1 MDDQPLSRP
10 VGSWTWADMLLTYRF
25 WGLLLAYVCMLAS
38 SALVVTWLPFSL
50 QESAPGLQAMWVGL
64 FNLAMIISTLLG
76 FYLAWLATR
85 WQAKRVLLLAATLGL
100 LGGFLLTFEPIT
112 SIPLRLVG
120 VFLFGLGVGAITLG
134 IPAILA
140 GGRGGAPAFVI
151 AFGLLVAVTRVV
163 EMPMTVLVGFLWDH
177 FGPGLLTVSVA
188 ALGFLALLALLPVEA
203 TLFSGAPRART
214 YQWDVKPRS
223 AVLVGLSSVIGFI
236 YYYLLYKIHGEVVSL
251 RPSAKLLS
259 PWGAVI
265 VLFVPATVSA
275 ALGFIIGATAG
286 GTGESAGLL
295 WVVLLVL
302 ALPTTL
308 LLSVITTSLVEPLN
322 ELAAEQGQ
330 PRLIAPWVVLV
341 FSVLFLPVAMALVQ
355 RALNQ
360 AISMARQADGAGELA
375 G

>member
-1 MDDQPLSRP
+1 
-10 VGSWTWADMLLTYRF
+10 MLLTYRF

-38 SALVVTWLPFSL
+38 SALVVTWLPISL
-50 QESAPGLQAMWVGL
+50 QESAPGLQTMWVGL
-64 FNLAMIISTLLG
+64 FNLAMTISTLLG

-151 AFGLLVAVTRVV
+151 AFGLLVTVTRVV

-177 FGPGLLTVSVA
+177 FGPGLLTVSVV
-188 ALGFLALLALLPVEA
+188 ALGLLALLALLPVDA
-203 TLFSGAPRART
+203 KLFSGSPRART
-214 YQWDVKPRS
+214 YQWAVKPRS
-223 AVLVGLSSVIGFI
+223 PVLVGLGSVIGLI
-236 YYYLLYKIHGEVVSL
+236 YYYLLYKIHGEVASL
-251 RPSAKLLS
+251 RPSPKTLS

-265 VLFVPATVSA
+265 LLFVPATFSA
-275 ALGFIIGATAG
+275 ALGFIIGATA
-286 GTGESAGLL
+286 GESAGLL

-302 ALPTTL
+302 ALPSTL

-330 PRLIAPWVVLV
+330 PRLIAPWVVFV

-360 AISMARQADGAGELA
+360 AISMARQAAGAGELA